1 MAQLTDIVCL
11 LLLGED
17 DEVFLGST
25 FPISEA
31 HRLYLGAAHSI
42 PAGREDELQIMAFL
56 HSGLKVIRVTA
67 VEPLAGH
74 RDVVVLQAEEGLRP
88 WKRLAAGEVFVW
100 EQVSAVGYPEMDIR
114 ELESGQRTADVRGL
128 VGTVSRK
135 VESHQIL
142 KISASAYEVSFAF
155 PNGMSGGPVY
165 SGNVGVPIGLVGVC
179 LGNWSA
185 SSTLYYEAVEASGGQ
200 LKTTQESR
208 IIEFGIVANLHR
220 LADEPIGLVGKSLR
234 QLMGSEAGP
243 TPSGWSNVVQPEE

>member
-25 FPISEA
+25 FPISEP

-56 HSGLKVIRVTA
+56 DSGLKVIRVTA
-67 VEPLAGH
+67 IEPLAGH
-74 RDVVVLQAEEGLRP
+74 RDVVVQAEEGLRP

-155 PNGMSGGPVY
+155 PNGMSGGASLFRECWCPDRPGRGLFGELVRILDPVLRG
-165 SGNVGVPIGLVGVC
+165 SR
-179 LGNWSA
+179 
-185 SSTLYYEAVEASGGQ
+185 GQ
-200 LKTTQESR
+200 WGTAQDNT
-208 IIEFGIVANLHR
+208 GITNH
-220 LADEPIGLVGKSLR
+220 
-234 QLMGSEAGP
+234 
-243 TPSGWSNVVQPEE
+243 